1 MMHAM
6 TRQLGRRLKQQRR
19 ARRLSKYAVAK
30 RAGISA
36 TYVAK
41 LERGGSDPT
50 IGVLRRLAK
59 ALDVPVLVLL
69 A

>member
-1 MMHAM
+1 
-6 TRQLGRRLKQQRR
+6 
-19 ARRLSKYAVAK
+19 
-30 RAGISA
+30 
-36 TYVAK
+36 VAK